1 MYLISNT
8 AIKIYEISRRQ
19 SERDLPDM
27 GPFRKGLFS
36 VKSLKAKER
45 FARLYCIFLALCNS
59 YLIRELLKKKRK
71 RTENERSQNIT
82 LQNLRDFKTVVEDT
96 LLFYLWMKKETFP
109 KLDFE
114 VRRNQRESQAL

>member
-59 YLIRELLKKKRK
+59 YLIRELLK
-71 RTENERSQNIT
+71 
-82 LQNLRDFKTVVEDT
+82 
-96 LLFYLWMKKETFP
+96 
-109 KLDFE
+109 
-114 VRRNQRESQAL
+114 RRGREQKMNVHRI

>member
-1 MYLISNT
+1 MHLISNT
-8 AIKIYEISRRQ
+8 TIKIYEKSRRQ

-27 GPFRKGLFS
+27 GPFKKGLFS

-59 YLIRELLKKKRK
+59 YLIKELMKKKRK
-71 RTENERSQNIT
+71 RTETEPSKNLT
-82 LQNLRDFKTVVEDT
+82 LQNLRNFKTVVEDT

-109 KLDFE
+109 KSDFE
-114 VRRNQRESQAL
+114 VKKNQRES